1 MFYHTDAIIEHLS
14 IHRVGNKLQDE
25 FYVLSDHRV
34 DLQDELLAQLLMQY
48 FLNPFAKVAEVYR
61 FFHPN
66 GTLALNEL
74 HHFSKEFFQ
83 GQLGFHELSQ
93 QICKHLFE
101 SSNHPKIK
109 GGELYVVHLQGVQLE
124 GEVHEAIGI
133 FKSENKETYLKVY
146 PTEGAFNMD
155 YEQEAININKLDKG
169 CLIVN
174 TESEEGYKVLVVDQT
189 NRQQE
194 AAYWKDDF
202 LKLRVRNDAFHQT
215 GNFLKVYKN
224 FVSEG
229 LDETFEMGRT
239 DKIDLLNRSMDYF
252 KEKETFKQ
260 EEFEEEILGN
270 PQAINL
276 FNDYRQ
282 QFEKEYDMPIDS
294 NFGIS
299 DQAVKKAQS
308 TYKSVL
314 KLDKNFHIYVHGK
327 REYIEKGYDDEKGLN
342 YYKVY
347 FKEEH

>member
-1 MFYHTDAIIEHLS
+1 MFYHTEATIEQLS

-25 FYVLSDHRV
+25 FYVLSENPV
-34 DLQDELLAQLLMQY
+34 NLQDELMPQLLMQY
-48 FLNPFAKVAEVYR
+48 FLTPFTKVHEVYR

-66 GTLALNEL
+66 DTLALNEL
-74 HHFSKEFFQ
+74 YHFSKAFFQ
-83 GQLGFHELSQ
+83 GEVAFHSLSQ
-93 QICKHLFE
+93 DICKHLFE
-101 SSNHPKIK
+101 SSNHPNIK

-124 GEVHEAIGI
+124 GEVHDAIGI

-146 PTEGAFNMD
+146 PTQGAFNMD

-174 TESEEGYKVLVVDQT
+174 TESDEGYKVLVVDQT

-194 AAYWKDDF
+194 AVYWKDDF
-202 LKLRVRNDAFHQT
+202 LKVRIRNDAFNQT
-215 GNFLKVYKN
+215 GNFLKVYKK
-224 FVSEG
+224 FVNEG
-229 LDETFEMGRT
+229 MDETFEMERA
-239 DKIDLLNRSMDYF
+239 DKIDLLNRSMGYF

-260 EEFEEEILGN
+260 EEFEEEVLGN
-270 PQAINL
+270 PQAISL

-282 QFEKEYDMPIDS
+282 QFEQEYDAPFDAS
-294 NFGIS
+294 FGIS
-299 DQAVKKAQS
+299 DQAVKKVQS
-308 TYKSVL
+308 AYKSVL

-327 REYIEKGYDDEKGLN
+327 REYIEKGYDEEKGMN